1 MGKLIDVID
10 LGISFYDK
18 RVVNRVS
25 FSLEEGKTTALVG
38 ESGSGKSVSAMTLLQ
53 LLPTSGLTYPQGEL
67 CFYSPLSSETFL
79 CKPNDERIKSFRGN
93 GISVIFQEP
102 MTALNP
108 SLTIG
113 YQIAEA
119 VRTSLQC
126 SWQEATERAFGLIE
140 EVQIPNPKQS
150 LSKYPHEL
158 SGGQRQRAMI
168 AMALSSDPKVLIAD
182 EPTTA
187 LDPTVQLAVLHLI
200 QEVQKRRNMAVLFIT
215 HDLHVVKQIAHSVV
229 VMKGG
234 EVVESGEVS
243 EVLSRPKELYTQG
256 LLACR
261 PDGSRRLGVLPTL
274 NEQQPNAQY
283 TFSSESNTLLQVSN
297 LTKIYSGQKTPA
309 VNQVSFHIQS
319 NETFGL
325 IGESGCGKTSLSR
338 MLLGLLPPSSGEVM
352 WEGRTLVSANNA
364 FPFAMRKHIQL
375 VFQDPF
381 ASLNPK
387 HRILETLTEPL
398 FVHGLVSSKKEAEE
412 RAADLLTM
420 TGLSSD
426 ALIKYPHNFSGGQRQ
441 RIVIARALA
450 TEPKLLICDEAVAA
464 LDVSVQAQVLNL
476 LNELKAKLGLSL
488 LFISHD
494 MNVVYHMSNR
504 VMVMQAGRIQ
514 EMGEAEQVF
523 KNPKS
528 AYTKQLLASAAF
540 V

>member
-1 MGKLIDVID
+1 
-10 LGISFYDK
+10 
-18 RVVNRVS
+18 
-25 FSLEEGKTTALVG
+25 
-38 ESGSGKSVSAMTLLQ
+38 MTLLQ
-53 LLPTSGLTYPQGEL
+53 LLPSKGLSYPQGEL
-67 CFYSPLSSETFL
+67 VFHAPLAQETFTCL
-79 CKPNDERIKSFRGN
+79 PNDVRVPSFRGN

-119 VRTSLQC
+119 VRISRDC
-126 SWQEATERAFGLIE
+126 SWEEATERAFGLIE
-140 EVQIPNPKQS
+140 EVQIPNAKQS
-150 LSKYPHEL
+150 ISKYPHEL

-200 QEVQKRRNMAVLFIT
+200 QEIQVRRNMAVLFIT

-234 EVVESGEVS
+234 EVVESGLAN
-243 EVLSRPKELYTQG
+243 EVLSNPKHLYTQG

-274 NEQQPNAQY
+274 NEQHPIADY
-283 TFSSESNTLLQVSN
+283 DFPTASNTLLQVSN
-297 LTKIYSGQKTPA
+297 LTKIYPGQKTPA
-309 VNQVSFHIQS
+309 VNQVNFHIQS

-338 MLLGLLPPSSGEVM
+338 MLLGLLPHSAGEVL
-352 WEGRTLVSANNA
+352 WEGKTLVSAKEA

-387 HRILETLTEPL
+387 HSILDTLTEPL
-398 FVHGLVSSKKEAEE
+398 FVHQLVKTKKEAEE
-412 RAADLLTM
+412 RAAELVNM
-420 TGLSSD
+420 TGLSAD
-426 ALIKYPHNFSGGQRQ
+426 ALQKYPHHFSGGQRQ
-441 RIVIARALA
+441 RIVVARALA

-476 LNELKAKLGLSL
+476 LNELKSKLGLSL

-504 VMVMQAGRIQ
+504 VMVMQAGVIQ
-514 EMGEAEQVF
+514 EMGDAEDVF
-523 KNPKS
+523 HSPQS
-528 AYTKQLLASAAF
+528 AYTKQLLASASF